1 MIGIIAAMQA
11 EHSLI
16 CQQIVDRQTKTIA
29 GIDFVYGKISG
40 KDVVTAV
47 CGIGKVFAAS
57 CAQIM
62 CLEFSPKLII
72 NTGVAGSLD
81 NELSI
86 FDIAV
91 SSSVVQ
97 HDMDTSPL
105 GDPVGLV
112 SGINVIKFPADKQT
126 VKKVL
131 SVAQKLNFKAKEGVI
146 ASGDQ
151 FIADSERKD
160 FIKSQFNAIACEM
173 EGAAIGHVCYINK
186 VPFVVIRSI
195 SDNANEDSPLD
206 FPAVMARAA
215 NNSATLT
222 LSIINLL
229 E

>member
-16 CQQIVDRQTKTIA
+16 CNQIENKQTRTIA
-29 GIDFVYGKISG
+29 GINFVFGQING

-57 CAQIM
+57 AAQIM
-62 CLEFSPKLII
+62 CLEFSPDLII

-112 SGINVIKFPADKQT
+112 SGINIINFPADAL
-126 VKKVL
+126 VADNVL
-131 SVAQKLNFKAKEGVI
+131 SVAKHLGFKAKKGVI

-151 FIADSERKD
+151 FVAANERKN

-215 NNSATLT
+215 DNSASLT
-222 LSIINLL
+222 LSLL
-229 E
+229 NSLE